1 MTTKKYKK
9 MLMSY
14 GLDRNMAAVLC
25 SAFSGLASFSGW
37 KQDMARKTVDRKRCK
52 RDSEIY
58 LEFCGGKH
66 RVYISHLRKLF
77 GIDGAK

>member
-25 SAFSGLASFSGW
+25 SAFSGLASFSGG
-37 KQDMARKTVDRKRCK
+37 KQDMARKTVDRKHCS
-52 RDSEIY
+52 RDAEIY

-77 GIDGAK
+77 DIRI